1 MVKPTIKNTIF
12 HNLTF
17 RKIVISEISRFERLE
32 RLSEK
37 SNQELPSFSIVY
49 ACSYVLDLTPILFK
63 LSQRIRGSD
72 IFFYNNNSLILLLP
86 ISNDYKPIINFL
98 ENIFEDDFDRT
109 LGFTYGSD
117 FKNVKELE
125 KCFENT
131 LNQDEMK
138 IFFNIFSSLY

>member
-49 ACSYVLDLTPILFK
+49 ACSYVLDLTPILFI
-63 LSQRIRGSD
+63 LSIP
-72 IFFYNNNSLILLLP
+72 L
-86 ISNDYKPIINFL
+86 K
-98 ENIFEDDFDRT
+98 
-109 LGFTYGSD
+109 
-117 FKNVKELE
+117 
-125 KCFENT
+125 
-131 LNQDEMK
+131 
-138 IFFNIFSSLY
+138 